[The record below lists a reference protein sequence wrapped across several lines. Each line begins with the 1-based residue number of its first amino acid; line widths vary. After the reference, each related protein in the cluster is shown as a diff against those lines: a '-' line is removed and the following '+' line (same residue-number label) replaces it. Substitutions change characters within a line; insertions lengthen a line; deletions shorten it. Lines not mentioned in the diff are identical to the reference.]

1 MDGQGSIPPLDLDA
15 MRSLSK
21 QRLPIQS
28 KHVEALLE
36 YVEQIQR
43 EARNNALEEAITK
56 AEYAFAAAP
65 DMYEALSPLEEFA
78 TQMAAD
84 APEWDSTDSVKVYLT
99 IGQLRCAVSAL
110 AKARG
115 E

>member
-1 MDGQGSIPPLDLDA
+1 MDGQGSISSSQLEA

-43 EARNNALEEAITK
+43 EARDKALDEAADLMQSASSIF
-56 AEYAFAAAP
+56 ASAPVFAAAIR
-65 DMYEALSPLEEFA
+65 ALK
-78 TQMAAD
+78 D
-84 APEWDSTDSVKVYLT
+84 K
-99 IGQLRCAVSAL
+99 
-110 AKARG
+110 G

>member
-1 MDGQGSIPPLDLDA
+1 MDGQGSISSSQLEA
-15 MRSLSK
+15 IRSLSK

-43 EARNNALEEAITK
+43 EARDKALEEA
-56 AEYAFAAAP
+56 AQAVENSAWVNGPHSAAIR
-65 DMYEALSPLEEFA
+65 ALK
-78 TQMAAD
+78 D
-84 APEWDSTDSVKVYLT
+84 K
-99 IGQLRCAVSAL
+99 
-110 AKARG
+110 G